1 MSNQKKQIAAALLGF
16 RLLLANRTIGEGLLL
31 LERLG
36 VQNDKFLLMGES
48 VPLENGSR
56 MRTLPRWLASR
67 PALAL
72 ALLSSETIKYR
83 GGPPN
88 NKHLRCTTLAG
99 FVTDRLL
106 SAMVEKGYE
115 PILETVSEVL
125 GIKAAP

>member
-1 MSNQKKQIAAALLGF
+1 MSDQKKQIAAALLGF
-16 RLLLANRTIGEGLLL
+16 RILLASRSIGEGLLL

-36 VQNDKFLLMGES
+36 VQNDKFLIVGES
-48 VPLENGSR
+48 PLYEGGSR

-72 ALLSSETIKYR
+72 SLLSSETVKYR

-106 SAMVEKGYE
+106 TAMVEKGYE
-115 PILETVSEVL
+115 PILNTVSEVL